1 MCVCV
6 CVCVCVCQ
14 RSTNYRLCVCAR
26 KGGGRLGGGNTRTYL
41 TLLMLLQIS
50 GEEGGSGREPSIREV
65 REDLPQTCESHSAF
79 PAPWPSALAWPR
91 ATATRTR
98 GCGPVRGSA
107 RGVCSDEHLSQHL
120 TCWTET
126 LADEPLDLL
135 QGHRTCRGS
144 TVHSRM

>member
-1 MCVCV
+1 MTFF
-6 CVCVCVCQ
+6 Q
-14 RSTNYRLCVCAR
+14 IFFSDFFFA
-26 KGGGRLGGGNTRTYL
+26 GRV
-41 TLLMLLQIS
+41 
-50 GEEGGSGREPSIREV
+50 IREV
-65 REDLPQTCESHSAF
+65 REEFSTDRHSAF

-135 QGHRTCRGS
+135 QGLASGERAAASGERAAASGERAVEPAWSQAARSRAVLSRPRRT
-144 TVHSRM
+144 